1 MLVPEF
7 FTGIRE
13 PWKGVLLYGPPGT
26 GKTMLAK
33 AAAGVNDITFFNSSA
48 ATMVNKYRGES
59 EKLTR
64 CLFRMARH
72 YSPAII
78 FIDEIDALAR
88 QRGAGQE
95 HEADRRLKSLLFS
108 EMDGI
113 HSGGSGHE
121 QRDGPPRVVVLATTN
136 VPWDLDEAMRR
147 RLEKRIYV
155 PLPDKQGRSALLS
168 LCLSDVETTMNDVAC
183 ANVVNATEGF
193 SCADVK
199 LLCREAAM
207 MPMRKMLGQASP
219 MEIMR
224 LRKEGKLNAPPP
236 VSQEDFIEALT
247 RTKSSVQ
254 KEGQMEKYEQWA
266 EKFGST

>member
-1 MLVPEF
+1 MPEF

-33 AAAGVNDITFFNSSA
+33 AAAGVDDITFFNSSA

-113 HSGGSGHE
+113 HSGGGYD
-121 QRDGPPRVVVLATTN
+121 DGNGGDPPRVVVLATTN
-136 VPWDLDEAMRR
+136 IPWDLDEAMRR

-155 PLPDKQGRSALLS
+155 PLPNPVGRRELLRLCLKDLDNVLDDAALL
-168 LCLSDVETTMNDVAC
+168 DI
-183 ANVVNATEGF
+183 VNKTQGF

-207 MPMRKMLGQASP
+207 APMRKMLGNASP
-219 MEIMR
+219 MDIVN
-224 LRKEGKLNAPPP
+224 LRREGKLGAPAA
-236 VSQEDFIEALT
+236 VSHEDFANALT
-247 RTKSSVQ
+247 RTRSSVQ
-254 KEGQMEKYEQWA
+254 EKGQMERFQKFEQQ
-266 EKFGST
+266 FGSC

>member
-1 MLVPEF
+1 
-7 FTGIRE
+7 
-13 PWKGVLLYGPPGT
+13 LYGPPGT

-33 AAAGVNDITFFNSSA
+33 AAAGVSDITFFNSSA

-113 HSGGSGHE
+113 HSGGDE
-121 QRDGPPRVVVLATTN
+121 NNNTPPRVVVLATTN

-155 PLPDKQGRSALLS
+155 PLPDHNGRAELLR
-168 LCLSDVETTMNDVAC
+168 LCLANVETTLNDSAR
-183 ANVVNATEGF
+183 ANVVKKTAGF

-207 MPMRKMLGQASP
+207 MPMRKMLGTASP
-219 MEIMR
+219 MEILN
-224 LRKEGKLNAPPP
+224 LRKEGKLGAPPP
-236 VSQEDFIEALT
+236 VSHEDFVEALT

-254 KEGQMEKYEQWA
+254 KEGQMERYEHWA
-266 EKFGST
+266 AQFGST